1 MLALMADV
9 RMGHIRVP
17 PEMQYRDVDNSLRFA
32 WPWQITPHLS
42 TSGVDVVE
50 VDKKAVSEVEVG
62 PDGEEILPVET
73 IDDDDDDATAS
84 VDAMK

>member
-1 MLALMADV
+1 M
-9 RMGHIRVP
+9 
-17 PEMQYRDVDNSLRFA
+17 
-32 WPWQITPHLS
+32 
-42 TSGVDVVE
+42 VE

>member
-1 MLALMADV
+1 M
-9 RMGHIRVP
+9 
-17 PEMQYRDVDNSLRFA
+17 
-32 WPWQITPHLS
+32 
-42 TSGVDVVE
+42 VE
-50 VDKKAVSEVEVG
+50 VDKKAVAEVDVG